1 MPGGLLIT
9 YIYLAVATAAFGSVL
24 TVVVVIGAWFLG
36 LDIYRNL
43 WLLAIPLILS
53 LILNVCLIE
62 LYLKFGKK

>member
-9 YIYLAVATAAFGSVL
+9 YIYLAVATAAFGSIL

-43 WLLAIPLILS
+43 WLLAIPLVFS

-62 LYLKFGKK
+62 LYLKYRKK